1 MDNLEHNLTERFE
14 ELIKEGDVRNFLKAS
29 PLESGERSVLDRE
42 LTEDYY
48 YSNLYAHSEKAEEM
62 ISLIDRKVAND
73 DTHDFILSG
82 YKGSGK
88 STFIRYY
95 LRKKQMRNIII
106 NFDDNWEP
114 NVGIKKNIVMALNN
128 RIYNDLFPN
137 HGEKAGTIIKKYLEI
152 YHYDLK
158 NKGRLIEIDM
168 NHYFSYFGDKLEYI
182 NRCIGEKLD
191 NDIHR
196 YYENDIVK
204 HTISGTINE
213 ILMMFI
219 LWDIAEKL
227 SKGLQ
232 ERSCIVFENLD
243 VIYNTSDIPVMIENV
258 VAFRNNIDKICQ
270 YIQYDGKSV
279 GNPSQDYLLIFV
291 MRETTKA
298 EFASCIEHFL
308 DRKIRV
314 ESISDISEVYNLYD
328 IVERRYQYLKKLMD
342 ERMEYRKISN
352 FVALYDA
359 VKLIK
364 KILEEPYIPK
374 SEL

>member
-1 MDNLEHNLTERFE
+1 M
-14 ELIKEGDVRNFLKAS
+14 
-29 PLESGERSVLDRE
+29 
-42 LTEDYY
+42 
-48 YSNLYAHSEKAEEM
+48 
-62 ISLIDRKVAND
+62 
-73 DTHDFILSG
+73 
-82 YKGSGK
+82 
-88 STFIRYY
+88 
-95 LRKKQMRNIII
+95 
-106 NFDDNWEP
+106 
-114 NVGIKKNIVMALNN
+114 
-128 RIYNDLFPN
+128 
-137 HGEKAGTIIKKYLEI
+137 
-152 YHYDLK
+152 
-158 NKGRLIEIDM
+158 
-168 NHYFSYFGDKLEYI
+168 
-182 NRCIGEKLD
+182 
-191 NDIHR
+191 
-196 YYENDIVK
+196 
-204 HTISGTINE
+204 
-213 ILMMFI
+213 
-219 LWDIAEKL
+219 
-227 SKGLQ
+227 
-232 ERSCIVFENLD
+232 FENLD

-364 KILEEPYIPK
+364 KILEEPYIQNNLFAMLNNDYRT
-374 SEL
+374 SAELLGSFDLNNQNFVAACNRMIAFDQNRISWSKFAIRSIFLEKFLISL